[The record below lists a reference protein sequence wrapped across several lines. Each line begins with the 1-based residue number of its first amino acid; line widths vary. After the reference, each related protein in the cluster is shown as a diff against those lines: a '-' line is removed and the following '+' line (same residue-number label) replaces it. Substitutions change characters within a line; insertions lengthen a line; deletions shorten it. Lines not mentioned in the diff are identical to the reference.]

1 MANEHRFLA
10 VDFGAESGR
19 GIIVTLADGRVDMEE
34 IHRFPNRRV
43 ELAGV
48 VYWDFPFLY
57 AEMLEAMRICAARGV
72 ALDGISV
79 DTWGVDFGLLDKRG
93 ELLGLPVSYR
103 DGRTE
108 GIHEYSGKVMSK
120 DEIFQA
126 TASETWAISSL
137 FQLLAMQRDKSPLL
151 EAADTFLN
159 MPNLFLYLLTG
170 KKVNERTIVSSASLM
185 GTDGQW
191 SQEII
196 QKFNLPPIFG
206 DLVEPGTVLGALRP
220 SVREQVGLGDA
231 PVIASCGHDT
241 GAVVAAVPG
250 EGENWAFLS
259 CGTWSILGTLVDTP
273 ITSPRALELGFCNE
287 YTFGG
292 WYACN
297 HILGL
302 WLVQELRRKWDTSS
316 DPWDYNRM
324 TGEAASARY
333 EGLLNVADESLL
345 APVDMESAL
354 GEVLAKGSQP
364 PPKTR
369 GELVRGVLASLALE
383 YASQLAAVSELAGR
397 TISPLYM
404 VGGGI
409 ANKLLCQLTANACGV
424 PAHTGPDQCTALGNA
439 LVQAAAL
446 GILSGADEIRQVMR
460 NSTDITIYNPQDQ
473 DLWREKRKKYD
484 ELTKTD

>member
-1 MANEHRFLA
+1 MAKEHRFLA
-10 VDFGAESGR
+10 MDFGAESGR
-19 GIIVTLADGRVDMEE
+19 GIIVTLADGRADMEE

-43 ELAGV
+43 EMAGV
-48 VYWDFPFLY
+48 MYWDFPFLY
-57 AEMLEAMRICAARGV
+57 AEMLEAIRICAARGV

-93 ELLGLPVSYR
+93 ELLGFPVSYR

-108 GIHEYSGKVMSK
+108 GIHEYSEKVMSK
-120 DEIFQA
+120 DEIFRA
-126 TASETWAISSL
+126 TAGETWAISSL
-137 FQLLAMQRDKSPLL
+137 FQLLSMRRDKSPLL
-151 EAADTFLN
+151 KAADTFLN
-159 MPNLFLYLLTG
+159 LPNLFLYLLTG
-170 KKVNERTIVSSASLM
+170 KKVNERTIVSTAALM

-191 SQEII
+191 SQEVIK
-196 QKFNLPPIFG
+196 KFNLPPIFG
-206 DLVEPGTVLGALRP
+206 DLVEPGTVLGPLLP
-220 SVREQVGLGDA
+220 SIREQVGLDDA

-241 GAVVAAVPG
+241 SAVVAAVPG

-259 CGTWSILGTLVDTP
+259 CGTWSVLGALVDTP
-273 ITSPRALELGFCNE
+273 IISPRTLELGFCNE
-287 YTFGG
+287 YTYGS

-302 WLVQELRRKWDTSS
+302 WLVQELHRKWDTTS
-316 DPWDYNRM
+316 DPWDYNRI
-324 TGEAASARY
+324 TSEAAQAKY

-345 APVDMESAL
+345 SPVDMESSL

-383 YASQLAAVSELAGR
+383 YASQLAAVSELAER

-424 PAHTGPDQCTALGNA
+424 PVHAGPAQCTALGNA
-439 LVQAAAL
+439 LVQAAAI
-446 GILSGADEIRQVMR
+446 GVLSGADEIRQVMR
-460 NSTDITIYNPQDQ
+460 NSTDIAIYNPQDQ
-473 DLWREKRKKYD
+473 NLWREKRKQYD
-484 ELTKTD
+484 ELKK